1 MDQVLPHDDSV
12 DRFARERI
20 IIQNKDE
27 ANAFA
32 DIFFRR
38 KETHTKNQINALEC
52 LCSVCLHDSFSV
64 FGIQIKRL

>member
-32 DIFFRR
+32 DLFF
-38 KETHTKNQINALEC
+38 
-52 LCSVCLHDSFSV
+52 S
-64 FGIQIKRL
+64 

>member
-32 DIFFRR
+32 DFFSFVEKKPKR
-38 KETHTKNQINALEC
+38 KIKSTHWNVYAQY
-52 LCSVCLHDSFSV
+52 VCMIRFLYLV
-64 FGIQIKRL
+64 FK